1 MGDVLLASS
10 GWRLRLGL
18 NILGYTGKSCADVNN
33 LWWRKAGAVLC
44 VLGGWGSGDRD
55 GR

>member
-33 LWWRKAGAVLC
+33 LWWRKAGAGALC
-44 VLGGWGSGDRD
+44 VRGLGFG
-55 GR
+55 